1 MKKITRKPKA
11 ETHILSVRVPL
22 PLFEELQAFREA
34 LQAFDDTMIFNVN
47 ELMVTALKRDLRV
60 AWDELES
67 LKGIERSAP
76 PIKQTTLDPRAT
88 EPLPTG
94 SSATIIGEVLNP
106 PATQAFP
113 QPATPPVQLGPRVAE
128 GAHQRKPG

>member
-11 ETHILSVRVPL
+11 ETRVLSVRVPL

-67 LKGIERSAP
+67 LKSIEKPAP
-76 PIKQTTLDPRAT
+76 PIRQMTLDPGAT
-88 EPLPTG
+88 EPPPAA
-94 SSATIIGEVLNP
+94 SSIKTAREALNP
-106 PATQAFP
+106 PATQVSP
-113 QPATPPVQLGPRVAE
+113 QPATLPVQPGPRVAE
-128 GAHQRKPG
+128 GAHQRKPV

>member
-11 ETHILSVRVPL
+11 ETRVLSVRVPL

-67 LKGIERSAP
+67 LKGIERPAP
-76 PIKQTTLDPRAT
+76 PIRQTTLDSEVT
-88 EPLPTG
+88 EPSPAA
-94 SSATIIGEVLNP
+94 SSETVTREVLNP
-106 PATQAFP
+106 PANQAP
-113 QPATPPVQLGPRVAE
+113 AQSATPPAQSRPQSGEVV
-128 GAHQRKPG
+128 HQRKSI

>member
-11 ETHILSVRVPL
+11 EMRVLSVRVPL
-22 PLFEELQAFREA
+22 PLFDELQAFREA

-67 LKGIERSAP
+67 LKGIERPAP
-76 PIKQTTLDPRAT
+76 PIRQTTLDSGAMESPPAA
-88 EPLPTG
+88 
-94 SSATIIGEVLNP
+94 SSAATTGEVLNSP
-106 PATQAFP
+106 TTQASA
-113 QPATPPVQLGPRVAE
+113 QPATTPVQPGPQVAE
-128 GAHQRKPG
+128 GAHQRKPV

>member
-11 ETHILSVRVPL
+11 ETRVLSVRVPL

-67 LKGIERSAP
+67 LKGIERPVS
-76 PIKQTTLDPRAT
+76 PIRQTTFDPGAT
-88 EPLPTG
+88 EPLPAA
-94 SSATIIGEVLNP
+94 SSATVTREVLNP
-106 PATQAFP
+106 PATQVPP
-113 QPATPPVQLGPRVAE
+113 QPATPPVQPGPRVAE
-128 GAHQRKPG
+128 GAHQRKPV

>member
-11 ETHILSVRVPL
+11 ETRVLSVRVPL

-34 LQAFDDTMIFNVN
+34 LQAFDDTMSFNVN

-67 LKGIERSAP
+67 LKGIERPTP
-76 PIKQTTLDPRAT
+76 PIRQTTLDSGAMEPSPAT
-88 EPLPTG
+88 P
-94 SSATIIGEVLNP
+94 SATATREVLNL
-106 PATQAFP
+106 PATQAPP
-113 QPATPPVQLGPRVAE
+113 QSAATPVKPVPQVAE
-128 GAHQRKPG
+128 GAHQRKPV

>member
-11 ETHILSVRVPL
+11 ETRVLSVRVPL
-22 PLFEELQAFREA
+22 PLFEELQALREA

-67 LKGIERSAP
+67 LKGIKKPLP
-76 PIKQTTLDPRAT
+76 PIRQTTLDPGAAEPSPAT
-88 EPLPTG
+88 LST
-94 SSATIIGEVLNP
+94 TVTREVLNP
-106 PATQAFP
+106 PATQAPP
-113 QPATPPVQLGPRVAE
+113 QPTTPPVQPVPRAAE
-128 GAHQRKPG
+128 GAHQRKPV

>member
-11 ETHILSVRVPL
+11 ETRVLSVRVPL

-67 LKGIERSAP
+67 LKGIERPAS
-76 PIKQTTLDPRAT
+76 PIRQTTLGPGAT
-88 EPLPTG
+88 EPSPTA
-94 SSATIIGEVLNP
+94 SSVTTTREVLNP
-106 PATQAFP
+106 PATQVPP
-113 QPATPPVQLGPRVAE
+113 QPATPPVQPGPRVAE
-128 GAHQRKPG
+128 